1 MPGRRREGIGRRGW
15 MRRPGWLGGRQAGQC
30 GGAHPQGVCAGW
42 NDLAYF
48 VLIARLA
55 LDGKATESVRIACE
69 DRILRDARRLAAMG
83 FFELFAVR
91 PAPLRAMLEGEG
103 VVERR

>member
-1 MPGRRREGIGRRGW
+1 MPGRKRAGTGRHGW
-15 MRRPGWLGGRQAGQC
+15 MRRPGWLGGSWAGPCSEPHLQ
-30 GGAHPQGVCAGW
+30 GAWAGW

-55 LDGKATESVRIACE
+55 LDGKATESVRMACE
-69 DRILRDARRLAAMG
+69 DRILRDARCLAAIG

-91 PAPLRAMLEGEG
+91 PGPLRAMLEGEG
-103 VVERR
+103 VIERG